1 MKSFHIKFFVYISI
15 YSVFFLNALIVFN
28 NFFDYILTKYILLN
42 SIILFLFILLLTY
55 AILIVLEK
63 LTKYSFFQFFILLGF
78 FLSCCSTL
86 HPNVV
91 SPGESLKLLV
101 LINLSIS
108 IFLSLITIRYSLY
121 NYFLI
126 AASTMIVVGTLSLC
140 ISIGNKY
147 LSFKKMEDEIIVS
160 NTLNIFLIGFDGL
173 TQKETQNAIVEE
185 NYKKNIFDEFTVFY
199 NFLGVAPGT
208 YSSLLTELIGHI
220 EIKESEQSRE
230 KGLKKITNDDSNIL
244 NRKDIKYFDY
254 GVYNEFRGQS
264 DVLDFPDN
272 NKNYSYNL
280 RFTFHRYIKPSL
292 HRFFT
297 YKIHLLTDQ
306 LIDNFS
312 TVQKHRFSEYIN
324 FTEKIK
330 NAPISKHISVHL
342 GHWTHTHVP
351 NAFDENCKHLSDYI
365 YESKQA
371 FREKIENMQNMYGMQ
386 KVSSCGAKLLSEFVA
401 ILKAKKI
408 YDNSIIIFKSDHGAP
423 AEYHSIDDPLS
434 STINKSQYGYSR
446 YRPFFMIKQ
455 AKKVKQHL
463 SFNPS
468 IIINYDTARYF
479 CDEINKVSDLKT
491 LPNCEKYGKDY
502 LNDSLNNNIIF
513 SDRKFKIFYDN
524 GKGSHY
530 IHDAKT
536 AIIDIK
542 NGDIDS
548 PFKKIFHN

>member
-15 YSVFFLNALIVFN
+15 YSVFFLNNLIVFN
-28 NFFDYILTKYILLN
+28 NFFDYILTKYVLLN

-55 AILIVLEK
+55 AILIALKK
-63 LTKYSFFQFFILLGF
+63 LTKYSFFHFFILFGF
-78 FLSCCSTL
+78 FLSCCSLL

-91 SPGESLKLLV
+91 SPEENLKLKV

-108 IFLSLITIRYSLY
+108 IFLSLITIRYSLH

-126 AASTMIVVGTLSLC
+126 AASTMIVVGTLNLF

-147 LSFKKMEDEIIVS
+147 LSFKKIEDEIIVS

-220 EIKESEQSRE
+220 EIKESEQTRNKSLE
-230 KGLKKITNDDSNIL
+230 IITNDDSNIL

-254 GVYNEFRGQS
+254 AKYNEFRGQS
-264 DVLDFPDN
+264 DVIDFLE
-272 NKNYSYNL
+272 KNYSYNL
-280 RFTFHRYIKPSL
+280 RYTLHRYILPSIQ
-292 HRFFT
+292 RFFT

-306 LIDNFS
+306 LTNNFS
-312 TVQKHRFSEYIN
+312 TEQKHQLSQYIK
-324 FTEKIK
+324 FTEEIK
-330 NAPISKHISVHL
+330 NAPISKHITVHL
-342 GHWTHTHVP
+342 GHWSHTHTP
-351 NAFDENCKHLSDYI
+351 NAFDENCKHLSDYR
-365 YESKQA
+365 YESTQTFIK
-371 FREKIENMQNMYGMQ
+371 KIENMQNMYGMQ
-386 KVSSCGAKLLSEFVA
+386 KVSSCSAKLLSEFLD

-434 STINKSQYGYSR
+434 LTINKSQFGYSR

-455 AKKVKQHL
+455 AKKIKQHL

-468 IIINYDTARYF
+468 IIVNYDTARYF

-530 IHDAKT
+530 FDKAKT